1 MRRFAIGLTLPLL
14 IATSAAAGQSGT
26 AGADPAEGL
35 QRVIGTI
42 TARMDGGKPTPQQV
56 RADAQLLTAGYR
68 SMGPGR
74 TAAGPGGDAR
84 MRDLGRRSLDWLARA
99 SRYDRRD
106 PATALLLL
114 DSYDSIGGF
123 YRQGSAYPA
132 GAIIAYAAAMRL
144 AQRLMFEAADPA
156 RFEQEYARFALAC
169 GTMTA
174 AQGSLV
180 VPWQQPQDAPAGPL
194 GEMVPA
200 ALEPVPLPPPIDQ
213 SQLDPE
219 QRAAYVNARERFRN
233 VAPKVHQ
240 ARLLLKDLSQ
250 RQTRLG
256 VALNPEDAAN
266 ALKMH
271 GFVEEAADLIK
282 TGKFSAASDALDRAD
297 YVRNKLRSAT
307 GQ

>member
-42 TARMDGGKPTPQQV
+42 TARMETGRPTPQQL

-68 SMGPGR
+68 SLAPGR
-74 TAAGPGGDAR
+74 TAGPGGDAR

-99 SRYDRRD
+99 GRFDRRD

-144 AQRLMFEAADPA
+144 AQRLMFEASDPA

-180 VPWQQPQDAPAGPL
+180 MPWQQPQDAPAGPL
-194 GEMVPA
+194 REIVPA

-213 SQLDPE
+213 SQLDAE

-233 VAPKVHQ
+233 VAPRVHT

-250 RQTRLG
+250 RQKQLG
-256 VALNPEDAAN
+256 VALNPEDASN

-271 GFVEEAADLIK
+271 GFVEEAAELIT